1 MRLKAFIYMES
12 SALIIQKYF
21 RISALFSN
29 FDTSL
34 PTYPPT
40 MFDVTC
46 LVILLTPFLFNIA
59 FSQYYD
65 KQASVV
71 SNTNG
76 KVTLL
81 HKKGVFLL

>member
-1 MRLKAFIYMES
+1 MKVQTFIF
-12 SALIIQKYF
+12 LGI
-21 RISALFSN
+21 
-29 FDTSL
+29 T
-34 PTYPPT
+34 
-40 MFDVTC
+40 
-46 LVILLTPFLFNIA
+46 FLFNIA